1 MTQTTSFVV
10 DHYNQS
16 ADLIEDDARAMGW
29 SSAFNQQ
36 LRFEVINYLVD
47 LDSKSILDVGC
58 GDGGLFHY
66 CLDKGIQVDYKGI
79 DIANKMVERAQNRYP
94 GIPVRQAD
102 FFDYQGSHD
111 VVVSSG
117 ALSICKSEDKMDFL
131 SRALDHFLN
140 LANEHVVFNLLSDQ
154 AVIKDHLFNYYLPS
168 QVFDLCLT
176 KTAYVTLHHSY
187 LPNDFTIHLVKV

>member
-58 GDGGLFHY
+58 GDGGLS
-66 CLDKGIQVDYKGI
+66 K
-79 DIANKMVERAQNRYP
+79 
-94 GIPVRQAD
+94 
-102 FFDYQGSHD
+102 
-111 VVVSSG
+111 
-117 ALSICKSEDKMDFL
+117 
-131 SRALDHFLN
+131 
-140 LANEHVVFNLLSDQ
+140 
-154 AVIKDHLFNYYLPS
+154 
-168 QVFDLCLT
+168 
-176 KTAYVTLHHSY
+176 
-187 LPNDFTIHLVKV
+187 